1 MSQHRTRRTAAALCL
16 GLAAGALSL
25 PAQAAAPRLRFEQV
39 LADSTAFDVVATLI
53 IGPRHVLLW
62 DAQYHKADAERVAEA
77 IARSGRTLQAIVLSH
92 PDEDHLSGVATL
104 LERFPGTPVYLSRAG
119 LQWFDSTA
127 QARFQA
133 DRARNPELFPDSL
146 PRPREWPSTR
156 MELDGVRLELLPD
169 LQGDVRMPTNTALWI
184 PELRTVLA
192 GDIVFRG
199 VHPWLGSS
207 DSASRAAWRGS
218 LRRLGDLK
226 PVAVIA
232 GHKSSADL
240 PDTPDVL
247 AAMDRYLAD
256 FDSILARAATP
267 REMLEAMQS
276 RYPDL
281 KVSGLLR
288 FSVGMAYRARG
299 QAPGAAAP
307 GTAGSGS

>member
-1 MSQHRTRRTAAALCL
+1 LCL
-16 GLAAGALSL
+16 GLAAGAPSLS
-25 PAQAAAPRLRFEQV
+25 AQAAAPRLRFEQV

-62 DAQYHKADAERVAEA
+62 DAQYHKADAVRVAEA

-104 LERFPGTPVYLSRAG
+104 LERFPGTPVYLSHAG

-146 PRPREWPSTR
+146 PRPREWPHTR

-199 VHPWLGSS
+199 VHPWLGARTPRRAGGVAGIVAAAPGPQARRG
-207 DSASRAAWRGS
+207 DSGAQVVGRPPRYPGRAGGDGPLPGRLRLDPRPCRHPARDAGGHAGALPRPQGERAAALQRGD
-218 LRRLGDLK
+218 G
-226 PVAVIA
+226 
-232 GHKSSADL
+232 L
-240 PDTPDVL
+240 P
-247 AAMDRYLAD
+247 R
-256 FDSILARAATP
+256 P
-267 REMLEAMQS
+267 R
-276 RYPDL
+276 P
-281 KVSGLLR
+281 G
-288 FSVGMAYRARG
+288 
-299 QAPGAAAP
+299 PGAAAP
-307 GTAGSGS
+307 STAGSGN